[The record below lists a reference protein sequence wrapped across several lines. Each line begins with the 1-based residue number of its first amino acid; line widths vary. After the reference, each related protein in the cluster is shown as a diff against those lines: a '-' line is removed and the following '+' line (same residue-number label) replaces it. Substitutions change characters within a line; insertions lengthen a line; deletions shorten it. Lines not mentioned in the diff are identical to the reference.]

1 MRPILARS
9 SAGESDLMRRFI
21 VGFFTVVGL
30 VVDVLV
36 VGGAVAWRLLVP
48 REPTIASSTILSLEL
63 GQSLAEAAPAASY
76 ARLFFEETPSLR
88 DVLDAL
94 QRAGDDPRIKGVF
107 ARIGSDEMA
116 TATVQEL
123 REAIAAFRAKG
134 KFAIAF
140 ADTLG
145 EFSAGNRAY
154 YLATAFDEIW
164 LQPLGAVGLTG
175 LRVETPFLRG
185 TLDKLRIV
193 PRLDHR
199 SEYKSAMNM
208 MTDKAM
214 GAAQRE
220 ETVAIVKSVFGQIRR
235 DVAAARHIDEAELG
249 AIVDG
254 GPYQASEADKLHLV
268 DHLGY
273 RDEAIAAA
281 RARAG
286 GIAALL
292 RPLRYLDRAGRPNRD
307 GPTIALI
314 YGTGIIQRGESTDNP
329 LSGSGVLG
337 AESVA
342 HAFRSA
348 LADPTVRAIL
358 FRINSPGGSAVASET
373 IWRETVR
380 AREAN
385 IPVIVSMGDVAGSGG
400 YYIAAAAD
408 KIVAQPATLTGSIGV
423 VAGKMIVAGLWDK
436 LGVGWGTVEEGGN
449 AGMFSS
455 LEDYTPEGERHFES
469 FLDSVYAGFKDRVA
483 AGRHLDMDSVERI
496 ARGRVWTGEDAKSRG
511 LVDELGGYDAALRL
525 AKVAAHLDPEA
536 KITLKTYPRERDVR
550 EQIASRLFGRD
561 DDNDQASEG
570 TRYGLFGELTRL
582 VAIMR
587 PALQRLEA
595 LTAPPGSLTM
605 PTTDGGR

>member
-1 MRPILARS
+1 
-9 SAGESDLMRRFI
+9 MRRFVI
-21 VGFFTVVGL
+21 GFFTVVGIL
-30 VVDVLV
+30 VVLLV
-36 VGGAVAWRLLVP
+36 VGGAIAWRMLMP
-48 REPTIASSTILSLEL
+48 REPAIAGSTILTLDLNHSLV
-63 GQSLAEAAPAASY
+63 EAAPEDAFT
-76 ARLFFEETPSLR
+76 RLLLEETVSLR

-94 QRAGDDPRIKGVF
+94 QRAGDDNRIKGVF
-107 ARIGSDEMA
+107 ARLGSDEMG

-123 REAIAAFRAKG
+123 RDAITAFRAKG

-140 ADTLG
+140 ADTFG
-145 EFSAGNRAY
+145 EFSPGNRSY

-175 LRVETPFLRG
+175 LRVESPFFRG
-185 TLDKLRIV
+185 TFDKLAIV

-199 SEYKSAMNM
+199 SEYKSAMNT
-208 MTDKAM
+208 MTDKEM
-214 GAAQRE
+214 GAPQRE
-220 ETVAIVKSVFGQIRR
+220 ETTAIVKSIFGQMRR
-235 DVAAARHIDEAELG
+235 DVAASRRIGETEFT

-254 GPYQASEADKLHLV
+254 GPYQATEAENLRLV

-273 RDEAIAAA
+273 RDEAIAGA

-292 RPLRYLDRAGRPNRD
+292 RPLRYLDRAGRPNRE

-314 YGTGIIQRGESTDNP
+314 YGTGVIQRGESSENP

-342 HAFRSA
+342 HAFRAA
-348 LADPTVRAIL
+348 LADPEVRAIV

-373 IWRETVR
+373 IWRETTR
-380 AREAN
+380 ARTAN

-423 VAGKMIVAGLWDK
+423 VAGKMIVAGLWTK
-436 LGVGWGTVEEGGN
+436 LGVSWGTVQEGAD

-455 LEDYTPEGERHFES
+455 LEDYTPDGERHFES

-511 LVDELGGYDAALRL
+511 LVDELGGYDVALRL

-561 DDNDQASEG
+561 DDNDQTSER
-570 TRYGLFGELTRL
+570 TRDGLFGELARL
-582 VAIMR
+582 VAITR

-595 LTAPPGSLTM
+595 LTAPPGSLRM
-605 PTTDGGR
+605 STTEGGQ

>member
-1 MRPILARS
+1 
-9 SAGESDLMRRFI
+9 MRRFI

-30 VVDVLV
+30 VVVVLV

-63 GQSLAEAAPAASY
+63 GKSLAEAAPAESY
-76 ARLFFEETPSLR
+76 TRLFFEETPSLR

-107 ARIGSDEMA
+107 ARIGGDEMA

-123 REAIAAFRAKG
+123 REAIAGFRAKG

-140 ADTLG
+140 ADTFG
-145 EFSAGNRAY
+145 EFAPGNRAY

-175 LRVETPFLRG
+175 LRVESPFFRG
-185 TLDKLRIV
+185 TLDKLGIV

-199 SEYKSAMNM
+199 SEYKSAMNT
-208 MTDKAM
+208 MTDKEM
-214 GAAQRE
+214 GAPQRE
-220 ETVAIVKSVFGQIRR
+220 EYAAIVASIFGQIRR
-235 DVAAARHIDEAELG
+235 DVAAARHIGEAELG
-249 AIVDG
+249 PIVDA
-254 GPYQASEADKLHLV
+254 GPYQAGEAERLHLV

-273 RDEAIAAA
+273 RDQAIAAS
-281 RARAG
+281 RTHAG
-286 GIAALL
+286 GTAALL
-292 RPLRYLDRAGRPNRD
+292 RPLPYLDRAGRPNRE

-385 IPVIVSMGDVAGSGG
+385 IPVIVSMSDVAGSGG

-423 VAGKMIVAGLWDK
+423 VAGKMIVGGLWDK
-436 LGVGWGTVEEGGN
+436 IGVTWGTVEQGKN
-449 AGMFSS
+449 AGMFST
-455 LEDYTPEGERHFES
+455 LEDYTPDGARHFQS
-469 FLDSVYAGFKDRVA
+469 FLDAVYAGFKDRVA
-483 AGRHLDMDSVERI
+483 AGRRLDGNSVEAI
-496 ARGRVWTGEDAKSRG
+496 ARGRVWTGEDAKTRG
-511 LVDELGGYDAALRL
+511 LVDALGGYDTALRL
-525 AKVAAHLDPEA
+525 ARIAAHLDAEA
-536 KITLKTYPRERDVR
+536 PITLQTYPPERDPR
-550 EQIASRLFGRD
+550 EQLLAHLLGRD
-561 DDNDQASEG
+561 GDEDGRATMRLSG
-570 TRYGLFGELTRL
+570 GVLGELTRIAAL
-582 VAIMR
+582 LR
-587 PALQRLEA
+587 PLLQQLEA
-595 LTAPPGSLTM
+595 LAAPPGSLTM
-605 PTTDGGR
+605 KAGEAAR

>member
-1 MRPILARS
+1 
-9 SAGESDLMRRFI
+9 MRRFV
-21 VGFFTVVGL
+21 VGFFTVVG
-30 VVDVLV
+30 VLV
-36 VGGAVAWRLLVP
+36 VLLVIGGAVAWRLWVP
-48 REPTIASSTILSLEL
+48 REPVIASSTILNLDL
-63 GQSLAEAAPAASY
+63 ARGLAETAPSDPVS
-76 ARLFFEETPSLR
+76 RFLLEETVTLR

-107 ARIGSDEMA
+107 ARVGTNEMG

-140 ADTLG
+140 ADTFG
-145 EFSAGNRAY
+145 EFSPGNRAY

-175 LRVETPFLRG
+175 LRVETPFFRG
-185 TLDKLRIV
+185 TLDKLGVV

-199 SEYKSAMNM
+199 SEYKSAMNA
-208 MTDKAM
+208 MTDTAM

-220 ETVAIVKSVFGQIRR
+220 ETTAIVDSIFGQIRR
-235 DVAAARHIDEAELG
+235 DVAAARHIGEAELG

-254 GPYQASEADKLHLV
+254 GPYQAAEADKLHLV

-286 GIAALL
+286 GTAALL
-292 RPLRYLDRAGRPNRD
+292 HPLPYLDRAGRPNAE
-307 GPTIALI
+307 GPTVALI
-314 YGTGIIQRGESTDNP
+314 YGTGIIQRGSSTENP

-337 AESVA
+337 ADSVA

-348 LADPTVRAIL
+348 LADPKVRAIL
-358 FRINSPGGSAVASET
+358 FRIDSPGGSAVASET

-380 AREAN
+380 ARDAN

-436 LGVGWGTVEEGGN
+436 LGVSWGAVQQGGN
-449 AGMFSS
+449 AGMFSTI
-455 LEDYTPEGERHFES
+455 EDYTPEGERHFES
-469 FLDSVYAGFKDRVA
+469 FLDTVYAGFKDRVA
-483 AGRHLDMDSVERI
+483 AGRRLDKDSVEKI
-496 ARGRVWTGEDAKSRG
+496 ARGRVWTGEDAKARG
-511 LVDELGGYDAALRL
+511 LVDELGGYDTALRL
-525 AKVAAHLDPEA
+525 ARVAAHLDAAAP
-536 KITLKTYPRERDVR
+536 ITLKVYPPERPAG
-550 EQIASRLFGRD
+550 EELLARLLGRD
-561 DDNDQASEG
+561 SDENGQAATG
-570 TRYGLFGELTRL
+570 MAAGVVGELARL
-582 VAIMR
+582 VAILR

-595 LTAPPGSLTM
+595 LSAPPGSLTM
-605 PTTDGGR
+605 TPAEAPR

>member
-1 MRPILARS
+1 
-9 SAGESDLMRRFI
+9 MRRYV
-21 VGFFTVVGL
+21 VGFFAVVG
-30 VVDVLV
+30 VLV
-36 VGGAVAWRLLVP
+36 VLLIVGGVVAWRMLVP
-48 REPTIASSTILSLEL
+48 PQPTIASSTILSLDL
-63 GQSLAEAAPAASY
+63 GKSLAESAPSDPFT
-76 ARLFFEETPSLR
+76 RFFLEETVSLR

-94 QRAGDDPRIKGVF
+94 QRAGDDARVKGVF
-107 ARIGSDEMA
+107 ARLGADEMG

-140 ADTLG
+140 ADTFG
-145 EFSAGNRAY
+145 EFSPGNRAY

-175 LRVETPFLRG
+175 LRIESPFFRG
-185 TLDKLRIV
+185 TLDKLGIV

-199 SEYKSAMNM
+199 SEYKSAMNT

-220 ETVAIVKSVFGQIRR
+220 ETVTIVKSVFGQIRR

-348 LADPTVRAIL
+348 LADPKVRAIL
-358 FRINSPGGSAVASET
+358 FRIDSPGGSAVASET

-400 YYIAAAAD
+400 YYIAAAAE

-436 LGVGWGTVEEGGN
+436 LGVSWDAVQEGGN
-449 AGMFSS
+449 AAMFSTI
-455 LEDYTPEGERHFES
+455 EDYTKQGERRFEG
-469 FLDSVYAGFKDRVA
+469 FLDTVYAGFKERVA
-483 AGRHLDMDSVERI
+483 AGRHLDKDSVEAL

-511 LVDELGGYDAALRL
+511 LVDELGGYDTALRL
-525 AKVAAHLDPEA
+525 ARVAAHLDAEA
-536 KITLKTYPRERDVR
+536 PITLQVYPPERDPR
-550 EQIASRLFGRD
+550 RRLIARLFGRD
-561 DDNDQASEG
+561 TDDNGQTATG
-570 TRYGLFGELTRL
+570 MAGELTRL
-582 VAIMR
+582 VASLR
-587 PALQRLEA
+587 PLLQRLEA

-605 PTTDGGR
+605 PATEAP

>member
-1 MRPILARS
+1 
-9 SAGESDLMRRFI
+9 MRRFI

-30 VVDVLV
+30 VVVVLV

-76 ARLFFEETPSLR
+76 ARFFFEETPSLR

-123 REAIAAFRAKG
+123 REAIAGFRAKG

-140 ADTLG
+140 ADTFG
-145 EFSAGNRAY
+145 EFAPGNRAY

-175 LRVETPFLRG
+175 LRVESPFFRG
-185 TLDKLRIV
+185 TLDKLGIV

-199 SEYKSAMNM
+199 SEYKSAMNT
-208 MTDKAM
+208 MTDKEM
-214 GAAQRE
+214 GAPQRE
-220 ETVAIVKSVFGQIRR
+220 EYAAIVASIFGQIRR
-235 DVAAARHIDEAELG
+235 DVAAARHIGEAELG
-249 AIVDG
+249 PIVDA
-254 GPYQASEADKLHLV
+254 GPYQAGEAERLHLV

-273 RDEAIAAA
+273 RDQAIAAS
-281 RARAG
+281 RTRAG

-292 RPLRYLDRAGRPNRD
+292 RPLPYLDRAGRPNRE

-385 IPVIVSMGDVAGSGG
+385 IPVIVSMSDVAGSGG

-423 VAGKMIVAGLWDK
+423 VAGKMIVGGLWDK
-436 LGVGWGTVEEGGN
+436 IGVTWGTVEQGKN
-449 AGMFSS
+449 AGMFST
-455 LEDYTPEGERHFES
+455 LEDYTPEGARHFQS
-469 FLDSVYAGFKDRVA
+469 FLDTVYAGFKDRVA
-483 AGRHLDMDSVERI
+483 AGRRLDGNSVEAI
-496 ARGRVWTGEDAKSRG
+496 ARGRVWTGEDAKTRG
-511 LVDELGGYDAALRL
+511 LVDALGGYDTALRL
-525 AKVAAHLDPEA
+525 ARIAAHLDAEA
-536 KITLKTYPRERDVR
+536 PITLQTYPPERDPR
-550 EQIASRLFGRD
+550 EQLLAHLLGRD
-561 DDNDQASEG
+561 GDEDGRATMRLSG
-570 TRYGLFGELTRL
+570 GVLGELTRIAAL
-582 VAIMR
+582 LR
-587 PALQRLEA
+587 PLLQQLEA
-595 LTAPPGSLTM
+595 LAAPPGSLTM
-605 PTTDGGR
+605 KAGEAAR

>member
-1 MRPILARS
+1 
-9 SAGESDLMRRFI
+9 MRRFI
-21 VGFFTVVGL
+21 VGFFTVIGLL
-30 VVDVLV
+30 VVLLV
-36 VGGAVAWRLLVP
+36 VGGAVAWRMVVP
-48 REPTIASSTILSLEL
+48 REPVIAGSTVLYLEL
-63 GQSLAEAAPAASY
+63 GHGLAEASPSDPY
-76 ARLFFEETPSLR
+76 ARLFLEETASLR

-94 QRAGDDPRIKGVF
+94 QRAGDDARIKGVF
-107 ARIGSDEMA
+107 ARIAGDEMA
-116 TATVQEL
+116 TASVQEL

-134 KFAIAF
+134 KFAVAF
-140 ADTLG
+140 ADTFG

-175 LRVETPFLRG
+175 LRLESPFFRG
-185 TLDKLRIV
+185 TLDKLGIV

-199 SEYKSAMNM
+199 SEYKSAMNTV
-208 MTDKAM
+208 TDTAM

-220 ETVAIVKSVFGQIRR
+220 EYTAIVASIFGQILR
-235 DVAAARHIDEAELG
+235 DVAAARHIDEAALG

-254 GPYQASEADKLHLV
+254 GPYQAKEAEGLRLV

-273 RDEAIAAA
+273 RDEALAAA
-281 RARAG
+281 RMRAG
-286 GIAALL
+286 GTAALL
-292 RPLRYLDRAGRPNRD
+292 RPLPYLDRAGRPNQE

-314 YGTGIIQRGESTDNP
+314 LGTGVIQRGESTENP

-342 HAFRSA
+342 HAFRTA

-358 FRINSPGGSAVASET
+358 FRIDSPGGSAVASET

-423 VAGKMIVAGLWDK
+423 VAGKMIVGGLWDR
-436 LGVGWGTVEEGGN
+436 LGVTWGTVEQGAN
-449 AGMFSS
+449 AGMFST
-455 LEDYTPEGERHFES
+455 LEDYTPAGERHFQG
-469 FLDSVYAGFKDRVA
+469 FLDTVYAGFKERVG
-483 AGRHLDMDSVERI
+483 AGRRLDASAVESV

-511 LVDELGGYDAALRL
+511 LVDALGGYDTALRL
-525 AKVAAHLDPEA
+525 ARIAAHLDADAP
-536 KITLKTYPRERDVR
+536 ITLKTYPPERDAR
-550 EQIASRLFGRD
+550 ELLLARLLGRD
-561 DDNDQASEG
+561 GDEDGQARTGFSRG
-570 TRYGLFGELTRL
+570 ILGELTRL
-582 VAIMR
+582 ATLLR
-587 PALQRLEA
+587 PALRQVEA

-605 PTTDGGR
+605 EAGGAPR